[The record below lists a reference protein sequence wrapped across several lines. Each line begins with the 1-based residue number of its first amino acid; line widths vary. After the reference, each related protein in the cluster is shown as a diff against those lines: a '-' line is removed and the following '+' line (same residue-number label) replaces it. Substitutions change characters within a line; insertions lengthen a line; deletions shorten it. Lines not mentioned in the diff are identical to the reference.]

1 MGAQLSVLVIII
13 TVGVGALPN
22 YVVYFCDPF
31 LHTGLL
37 IQPQCDGMC
46 LVLFS
51 LLCCAWLMSLGV
63 LLLSERSWKRVNLR
77 EKERAEIAVRI

>member
-13 TVGVGALPN
+13 TVGVGAVSN
-22 YVVYFCDPF
+22 YVACLCDPF
-31 LHTGLL
+31 PHTGLL
-37 IQPQCDGMC
+37 IQPQGDGMC

-63 LLLSERSWKRVNLR
+63 LFLSERSWRRVNLR
-77 EKERAEIAVRI
+77 EKERAEIAVRM